1 MAKES
6 IGLVTDEA
14 SEISDEWAKE
24 NQVEIVK
31 AEVNW
36 PYFNIEEIPGENI
49 FDKMREADKQG
60 KKVVVK
66 TALSNL
72 AGFKKA
78 FETQLEKY
86 DKVLYIAVSHKFS
99 GAINGAFQMRN
110 LLKEKERIFIFD
122 SFSGTSG
129 EGLFVLRAKE
139 LIDQGMEIN
148 DILNELNKLKP
159 KVKVIAFFQDPKWV
173 VASGRVSKT
182 AGEWI
187 RRIKKWGFQP
197 IIRIR
202 DGQATSGGIVKAQDE
217 ISAILKIMERFKKR
231 SQKKLRAFI
240 SHGGIENQAQK
251 LKKELEEL
259 EIEVPMV
266 TMASLVVAGHTGPGT
281 MICGWHELD

>member
-1 MAKES
+1 MCIRDS
-6 IGLVTDEA
+6 
-14 SEISDEWAKE
+14 
-24 NQVEIVK
+24 
-31 AEVNW
+31 
-36 PYFNIEEIPGENI
+36 
-49 FDKMREADKQG
+49 
-60 KKVVVK
+60 
-66 TALSNL
+66 
-72 AGFKKA
+72 
-78 FETQLEKY
+78 
-86 DKVLYIAVSHKFS
+86 
-99 GAINGAFQMRN
+99 
-110 LLKEKERIFIFD
+110 FIFD
-122 SFSGTSG
+122 SFSGVSG

-266 TMASLVVAGHTGPGT
+266 TMTLSLIH
-281 MICGWHELD
+281 I